1 MLLSPPSSLLA
12 DASSRKPNIVVI
24 LTDVNPWSSA
34 NTVND
39 PNNTASVFSVRDA
52 VPISTTGK
60 RFLRLRFTL
69 LP

>member
-1 MLLSPPSSLLA
+1 VQIEGLSA
-12 DASSRKPNIVVI
+12 GT
-24 LTDVNPWSSA
+24 LTDANAWSTA
-34 NTVND
+34 TTVND
-39 PNNTASVFSVRDA
+39 PSNTASVFTVRDS